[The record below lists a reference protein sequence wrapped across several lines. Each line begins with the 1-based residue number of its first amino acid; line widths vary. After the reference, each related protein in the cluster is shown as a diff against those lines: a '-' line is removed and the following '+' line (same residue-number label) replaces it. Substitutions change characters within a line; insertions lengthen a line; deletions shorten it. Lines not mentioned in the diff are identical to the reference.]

1 MKYSQKKVNKK
12 NVLIFGASRGI
23 GKQIAMN
30 LSEKEIYNIY
40 LFARSKKNLTK
51 VAIEIKKNFN
61 VAVNFFPLDIKNL
74 ISTEKVFKKIKKVDI
89 VINNA
94 SINVIKKFDLFSEK
108 NFDDMMK
115 VNFRS
120 IFFICKFA
128 IRNSIKNRNY
138 LNIINI
144 SSIMGKVA
152 QPIDSERPQAMYISM
167 KHAIEGLTKALCTEY
182 AGRNLKI
189 NSICPTYVLTD
200 MVSKTLKNKMKM
212 KKIIDK
218 IPSNRIATT
227 RDVANAV
234 AFLCSEDSAMIN
246 GSSIMVDGGWTAY

>member
-1 MKYSQKKVNKK
+1 
-12 NVLIFGASRGI
+12 
-23 GKQIAMN
+23 MN
-30 LSEKEIYNIY
+30 LSAQRVYNIY
-40 LFARSKKNLTK
+40 LFARSKKNLSK
-51 VAIEIKKNFN
+51 VSLEIKKNFN
-61 VAVNFFPLDIKNL
+61 VDVNVIPLDIKNL
-74 ISTEKVFKKIKKVDI
+74 ISIKEVFKKIKKVDI
-89 VINNA
+89 IINNA
-94 SINVIKKFDLFSEK
+94 SINVIKKFDLFSQK

-128 IRNSIKNRNY
+128 ISKFLKNKNK

-152 QPIDSERPQAMYISM
+152 QPIDSDRPQAMYISM

-182 AGRNLKI
+182 ARRNLKI

-200 MVSKTLKNKMKM
+200 MVSKTLKNKIKM
-212 KKIIDK
+212 KKIIQK

-227 RDVANAV
+227 KDVANAV
-234 AFLCSEDSAMIN
+234 AFLCSENSSMIN